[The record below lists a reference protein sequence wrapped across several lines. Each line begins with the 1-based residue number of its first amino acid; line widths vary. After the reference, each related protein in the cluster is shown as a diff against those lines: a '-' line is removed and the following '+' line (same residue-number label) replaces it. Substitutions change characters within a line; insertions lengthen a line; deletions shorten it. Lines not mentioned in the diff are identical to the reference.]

1 MASCE
6 IDQTGQEDLMEK
18 RKRVLNKACIKCK
31 CTQTNLVVRG
41 LVYCKP
47 CIQALVVQ
55 RFKRSINQ
63 VIPPAQAA
71 STVLALGFSGGLG
84 STLLLDLVAQVLS
97 ADSKRTRHHR
107 WERIHV
113 IHVDDSNV
121 NAQQNPR
128 ISVQARDIDNALSSY
143 PHLTLVK
150 VPLENAFEG
159 AQSSGSFLGT
169 RCALT

>member
-6 IDQTGQEDLMEK
+6 IDQTRQEDVMQK
-18 RKRVLNKACIKCK
+18 RKRVLSKVCIKCK
-31 CTQTNLVVRG
+31 CTQANLVVRG

-55 RFKRSINQ
+55 RFKRSVNEA
-63 VIPPAQAA
+63 IPPAEAA
-71 STVLALGFSGGLG
+71 STVLAVGFSGGLG
-84 STLLLDLVAQVLS
+84 STLLLDLVAQILS
-97 ADSKRTRHHR
+97 AGSKRTRHHR

-121 NAQQNPR
+121 NAKQDR
-128 ISVQARDIDNALSSY
+128 GWDIDNALSSY

-150 VPLENAFEG
+150 VPLENAFE
-159 AQSSGSFLGT
+159 AGSFL
-169 RCALT
+169 RPQCALT